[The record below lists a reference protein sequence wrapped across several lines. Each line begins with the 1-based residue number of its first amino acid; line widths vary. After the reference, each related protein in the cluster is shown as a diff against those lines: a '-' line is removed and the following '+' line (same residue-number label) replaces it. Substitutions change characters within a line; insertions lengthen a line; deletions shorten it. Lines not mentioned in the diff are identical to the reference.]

1 MGKIVFWLVVFFA
14 VLFVLRM
21 INVAKTRARRQ
32 RDAAEAGKREA
43 TPPSAMVRCVECG
56 VFVSLP
62 AKGRCAAR
70 SAGLPLRP
78 SQLRATAQALEPTVR
93 RPGTPSPGA
102 MLHN

>member
-56 VFVSLP
+56 VFVP
-62 AKGRCAAR
+62 KGDARPVPQGFHCGQVNCA
-70 SAGLPLRP
+70 
-78 SQLRATAQALEPTVR
+78 QQR
-93 RPGTPSPGA
+93 RR
-102 MLHN
+102 